1 MGRET
6 LDSLDTAR
14 GGSEHVVLLSDEQ
27 DGGADEEDDRRQQVG
42 QPEPDVFLGVDHA
55 DLSDQ
60 GSDVD
65 EQVKVHEQ
73 PGRGE
78 SGVDEDLGPLAFFD
92 DGSLTG
98 DLFGDQGGDVGLE
111 HSGTDSHDDD
121 GDGEQSDDAAMGRE
135 NIKAISTERL
145 ALLALV
151 RPTSC

>member
-1 MGRET
+1 VGER
-6 LDSLDTAR
+6 DSLDTAR
-14 GGSEHVVLLSDEQ
+14 GRSEHVELLSEDQ
-27 DGGADEEDDRRQQVG
+27 DGRADEEDDRRQQVG

-60 GSDVD
+60 GPDVD
-65 EQVKVHEQ
+65 KQVKVHEQ

-98 DLFGDQGGDVGLE
+98 DLLGDQGGDVGLE